1 MWKRS
6 SYDAIIIGSGPN
18 GLSAA
23 IHLARNGLSVL
34 IIEAH
39 STVGG
44 GTRSAELT
52 LPGFI
57 HDICAAVLPLSLNSP
72 FFKTLPL
79 DQFGV
84 KWIHSPVPL
93 AHPLDNSKSALV
105 YRSIEETARS
115 LGGDGNAYRRLYEPI
130 LHSWDQ
136 IGADL
141 LGPLRVPPK
150 HPIESARFSLQALQP
165 ATVLAKRYFRQEQAQ
180 AIFAGMAAHSIMP
193 LEKVATSAFGLVT
206 NLMAHTVGWPL
217 VKGGTQQ
224 LANGLAAYFISLG
237 GEIVTDLK
245 VNSLEDLPPAMA
257 FLFDTAP
264 SQMVKIVGDRLPEHY
279 RRQIRRYRHGP
290 GVFKMDFALDSPVPW
305 SAQENKLAV
314 ALHIGGTLEEIAYS
328 ERMIWKGKHVERPF
342 IILAQPSLFDAI
354 RAPEG
359 KHTVWA
365 YCHVPNGSTTDCSE
379 AIETQI
385 ERFAP
390 GFRER
395 ILARSTYTAAQM
407 EAYNPN
413 YIGGDINCGVQD
425 LQQMFT
431 RPVLRLNPYTTPA
444 KNVFLCSSATP
455 PGGGVH
461 GLCGLYAAQN
471 VLKNVFRV

>member
-1 MWKRS
+1 
-6 SYDAIIIGSGPN
+6 
-18 GLSAA
+18 
-23 IHLARNGLSVL
+23 
-34 IIEAH
+34 
-39 STVGG
+39 
-44 GTRSAELT
+44 
-52 LPGFI
+52 
-57 HDICAAVLPLSLNSP
+57 
-72 FFKTLPL
+72 
-79 DQFGV
+79 
-84 KWIHSPVPL
+84 
-93 AHPLDNSKSALV
+93 
-105 YRSIEETARS
+105 
-115 LGGDGNAYRRLYEPI
+115 
-130 LHSWDQ
+130 
-136 IGADL
+136 
-141 LGPLRVPPK
+141 VPPK

-290 GVFKMDFALDSPVPW
+290 GVFKMDFALDSPIPW